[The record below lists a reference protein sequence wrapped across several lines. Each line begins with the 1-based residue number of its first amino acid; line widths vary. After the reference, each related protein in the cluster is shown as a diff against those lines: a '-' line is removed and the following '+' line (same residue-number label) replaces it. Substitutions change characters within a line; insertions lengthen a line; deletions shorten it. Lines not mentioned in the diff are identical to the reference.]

1 MGQLVYILGRSG
13 TGKSYSLRDFDPTE
27 LAVINVEGKILP
39 FRGSAKIHTV
49 NTDDSGEIETKLAE
63 FAKKYKRIVIDDFQY
78 LMANEFMRR
87 SAEKGYDKFTEI
99 AKHAWTIANMVRDLP
114 QDVIVYILCH
124 TDTDADG
131 NERLKTIGKLL
142 DEKIVLEGMSTI
154 VLKTNVSDGKYTF
167 LTQNNGKDTTKSPA
181 DMFPSYAID
190 NNLKYVDDKI
200 RSYYGFEGAKS
211 DEEMA
216 EADADAKTEIKKPE
230 RRSRR
235 GAAAAPVEAPTE
247 EAPRVGRRA
256 KAHEEQAERMTK
268 ALAED
273 LKEDP
278 REEVPFDEAPE
289 HTYTAEPEEKFMNIP
304 DGVVSDE
311 PAVEENKPKVRRRR
325 NREEE

>member
-1 MGQLVYILGRSG
+1 
-13 TGKSYSLRDFDPTE
+13 
-27 LAVINVEGKILP
+27 
-39 FRGSAKIHTV
+39 
-49 NTDDSGEIETKLAE
+49 
-63 FAKKYKRIVIDDFQY
+63 
-78 LMANEFMRR
+78 
-87 SAEKGYDKFTEI
+87 
-99 AKHAWTIANMVRDLP
+99 MVRDLP

-190 NNLKYVDDKI
+190 NDLKYVDDKI
-200 RSYYGFEGAKS
+200 RSYYGFEGAKT

-216 EADADAKTEIKKPE
+216 EADAEVKTEIKKPE

-235 GAAAAPVEAPTE
+235 GATTTSTEVPTE
-247 EAPRVGRRA
+247 ETPKTGRRA
-256 KAHEEQAERMTK
+256 KAHEEQAERMNE

-278 REEVPFDEAPE
+278 REEIPFDEAPE
-289 HTYTAEPEEKFMNIP
+289 HTYTAESEEKFVNIP

-311 PAVEENKPKVRRRR
+311 PAVEENKPRVRRRKV
-325 NREEE
+325 RE